1 MKPELEFSTL
11 DQPSSSV
18 CEQIERFSKATGIT
32 VHIRTVPWATGWTE
46 MVSFALHGHAPDV
59 SHIGATWVS
68 SLVAMNALRPFRRS
82 EIEALGGETAFLPA
96 SWQST
101 QSTAIPG
108 TWALPW
114 TSYTFVI
121 CYRRDLLAKAG
132 VQEQQAFSSA
142 ANLDQTIQQLINAGI
157 PNPWLMRSGSRHVNT
172 LHQIAAWVWGAG
184 GDFVTAEENPAFLRP
199 QTIAG
204 LKAYYQLGRFLTP
217 ETRGLEDEQVMNLF
231 RQGQAAM
238 IITGVDQPYSYLR
251 GNATPE
257 VIENLGVAPLP
268 GIPWVGGDNL
278 VIWRQTQDSPER
290 EHAAVALASM
300 LAGHDMQRQFN
311 FNFGGPTRLDA
322 FPFLPYAGS
331 PITTTIEQALRKGR
345 SHIPMKLW
353 GRVEN
358 ELTTALH
365 SIWKQIFAGETEENA
380 ILNVLTPLDRRMRLL
395 LSTSI
400 GRT

>member
-1 MKPELEFSTL
+1 MKIELEFSTL

-18 CEQIERFSKATGIT
+18 YEQLERFKQQTGVT
-32 VHIRTVPWATGWTE
+32 VHVRPVPWATGWTE
-46 MVSFALHGHAPDV
+46 LVSFALHGHAPDV
-59 SHIGATWVS
+59 SHLGATWVS
-68 SLVAMNALRPFRRS
+68 SLVAMNALRPFRRP
-82 EIEALGGETAFLPA
+82 EIEALGGESAFLPA

-132 VQEQQAFSSA
+132 IEEKQAFSSA
-142 ANLDQTIQQLINAGI
+142 TALDQTIEQLQKAGI
-157 PNPWLMRSGSRHVNT
+157 STPWLMRSGSRHVNT
-172 LHQIAAWVWGAG
+172 LHQVSAWVWGAG
-184 GDFVTAEENPAFLRP
+184 GDFVTEEENPAFLRP

-204 LKAYYQLGRFLTP
+204 LKAYYRLGRFLAAQ
-217 ETRGLEDEQVMNLF
+217 TRGLEDGEIIDLF
-231 RQGQAAM
+231 RTGQAAM
-238 IITGVDQPYSYLR
+238 IVTGVDQPFYYLR
-251 GNATPE
+251 GNAAPE
-257 VIENLGVAPLP
+257 VIENLGIAALP

-278 VIWRQTQDSPER
+278 IIWRHTQDNPER

-300 LAGHDMQRQFN
+300 LVSKEMQCQFN

-322 FPFLPYAGS
+322 FPSLPHANS
-331 PITTTIEQALRKGR
+331 PITGTIEQALRKGR
-345 SHIPMKLW
+345 SHVPMKLW

-365 SIWKQIFAGETEENA
+365 TIWKQIFAGEAEETA
-380 ILNVLTPLDRRMRLL
+380 IVNVLTPLDRRMRLL

-400 GRT
+400 GRI